1 MCEHSLFFFWDMF
14 LCLNISQIVVVYFFP
29 QAPDT
34 DASGSA
40 APTPDCTPVWEDTPS
55 QSVDGTEVVTQPQD
69 AQEQLDKYHAARA
82 EREARHKKD
91 VKAYERRKSLRN
103 MEIEPSPP
111 VVPVGAAG
119 DVPVSPPRQLRQRKA
134 VAKRKVVRPT
144 RGCARM
150 GVNTIATSTSD
161 DEPLIIKRC
170 KVVKRLRTDDKT
182 FSPDEETDDD
192 ASHAGNV
199 KEEVWLFSY
208 LGINSPFTVFLNSL
222 YY

>member
-1 MCEHSLFFFWDMF
+1 M
-14 LCLNISQIVVVYFFP
+14 
-29 QAPDT
+29 
-34 DASGSA
+34 
-40 APTPDCTPVWEDTPS
+40 
-55 QSVDGTEVVTQPQD
+55 
-69 AQEQLDKYHAARA
+69 
-82 EREARHKKD
+82 
-91 VKAYERRKSLRN
+91 RN

-119 DVPVSPPRQLRQRKA
+119 DVPVSPPCQLRQRKA
-134 VAKRKVVRPT
+134 VAKRKVVRT
-144 RGCARM
+144 TCGCARM

-161 DEPLIIKRC
+161 DEPLIIKRS

-192 ASHAGNV
+192 ASHVGNV